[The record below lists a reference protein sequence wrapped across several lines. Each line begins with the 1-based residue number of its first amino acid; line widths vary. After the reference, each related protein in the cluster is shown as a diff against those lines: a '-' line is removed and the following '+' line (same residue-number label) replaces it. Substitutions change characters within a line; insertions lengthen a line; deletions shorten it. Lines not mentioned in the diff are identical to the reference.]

1 MREPDL
7 YIVSANTAEL
17 EALRND
23 INAKVVIF
31 AVIGIAY
38 SLSAAV
44 MLRIFWKNPAQ
55 LKVLLLVLVLMLVAG
70 IILFARSL
78 LKHRTLKRSAAFLL
92 ITGVITG
99 KRLDAA
105 GESGDAFVAINGRE
119 FAVGPDIF
127 HEARIGAR
135 IGVRE
140 WYISREFY
148 DYTFSPE
155 LLDSWLARSR
165 RL

>member
-7 YIVSANTAEL
+7 YIVSANAAEL

-44 MLRIFWKNPAQ
+44 MLRIFWRNPAQ
-55 LKVLLLVLVLMLVAG
+55 LNVLLLVLVLMLAAG
-70 IILFARSL
+70 VMLFGRSL

-105 GESGDAFVAINGRE
+105 GEGDAFVAINGRE

-155 LLDSWLARSR
+155 LLDNWLARSR